1 MRIRPFDFKVAD
13 SLADALKQLDQTGP
27 DARLIAGGTDLVLNL
42 KKKTVQPKVI
52 ISLHLLKDLECI
64 EEKNDVIHIGALA
77 KHADL
82 AIHPILEKHAS
93 ILCQAVGLIGS
104 WQIRNAGT
112 IGGNICN
119 ASPAA
124 DSAPPLLV
132 LDADVVVAGLKGDRI
147 IPVTSFFTG
156 PGQTVMEPNEILKEI
171 RFKPSV
177 NPSAGCYLKLR
188 RRKAVDI
195 SLVGVAFQ
203 AQTDAT
209 GKNIEKVGIALG
221 GVAPTP
227 IRVPEAESC
236 FKGISID
243 KAFEKIKLCAQASVE
258 AAKPIDDLRASADYK
273 RTIVNVFVQR
283 CAQQVLTELKIPMLK
298 KIEGD
303 L

>member
-13 SLADALKQLDQTGP
+13 SLSDALNQLDQAGS
-27 DARLIAGGTDLVLNL
+27 DARVIAGGTDLVLNL
-42 KKKTVQPKVI
+42 KKKTVQPSVV
-52 ISLHLLKDLECI
+52 ISLHSLKDLDYV
-64 EEKNDVIHIGALA
+64 EEKNGVIHIGAMA

-82 AIHPILEKHAS
+82 AVHPILENQVS

-112 IGGNICN
+112 IGGNLCN

-132 LDADVVVAGLKGDRI
+132 LDAQVVIATQKGEKTVPI
-147 IPVTSFFTG
+147 TSFFRG
-156 PGQTVMEPNEILKEI
+156 PGQTVMEQNEILKEVLI
-171 RFKPSV
+171 KSPV

-195 SLVGVAFQ
+195 SLAGVAFQ
-203 AQTDAT
+203 AETDAS
-209 GKNIEKVGIALG
+209 GQVIEKAAIALG

-227 IRVPEAESC
+227 IRVPEAEEC
-236 FKGISID
+236 LTGVSIED
-243 KAFEKIKLCAQASVE
+243 AFDRIEKCASACVR

-273 RTIVNVFVQR
+273 RTIVNVFAQR
-283 CAQQVLTELKIPMLK
+283 SAQHVLTTLKNK
-298 KIEGD
+298 RGES
-303 L
+303 

>member
-13 SLADALKQLDQTGP
+13 NLADALKQLDQNGP

-52 ISLHLLKDLECI
+52 ISLHSLKDLEYV
-64 EEKNDVIHIGALA
+64 EEKNGIIHIGAMA

-82 AIHPILEKHAS
+82 AVHPILEKYAS

-104 WQIRNAGT
+104 WQIRNVGT
-112 IGGNICN
+112 IGGNLCN

-124 DSAPPLLV
+124 DSAPPLQA
-132 LDADVVVAGLKGDRI
+132 LDAEVVVSDLNGDRI

-156 PGQTVMEPNEILKEI
+156 PGQTVMKPNQILKEI
-171 RFKPSV
+171 RITPPVHPSE
-177 NPSAGCYLKLR
+177 GCYLKLR

-195 SLVGVAFQ
+195 SLAGVAFQ

-209 GKNIEKVGIALG
+209 GKNIEKVSIALG

-227 IRVPEAESC
+227 IRVPEAENC
-236 FKGISID
+236 FKNVSVEE
-243 KAFEKIKLCAQASVE
+243 AFEKIESCAQACME
-258 AAKPIDDLRASADYK
+258 TAKPIDDLRASADYK
-273 RTIVNVFVQR
+273 RTIVNVFAQR
-283 CAQQVLTELKIPMLK
+283 CAQHVLTKLKNTNAQ
-298 KIEGD
+298 ENRGD
-303 L
+303 I